1 MTEERNRQPEEPKG
15 PKPIQV
21 QLTPEEVEYAE
32 AVAAQ
37 RYEIG
42 VKLRE
47 RYATPEEDTCE
58 RLMKDNWEELTEP
71 ARTMIEE
78 ARAAAY
84 AEHLAHNYC
93 FQPEEYE
100 EAAENLYHAALEI
113 TERDCEI
120 LAKVWRV
127 ALAAAASIDP
137 LDETPAGHKINRG
150 DVHYHYRMFARMIEE
165 ALQEKNHPSLRN
177 SRAERA
183 RREREAW
190 EERVGQHRQ
199 GTRRAGGAGSR
210 NPSLLRMIPSKDDG

>member
-1 MTEERNRQPEEPKG
+1 LTQDRNPQSEEPTEGKA
-15 PKPIQV
+15 IRV
-21 QLTPEEVEYAE
+21 ELTPQEMEYAA

-37 RYEIG
+37 RHKMGAE
-42 VKLRE
+42 LRE

-58 RLMKDNWEELTEP
+58 RLIKDSWEELTEP

-78 ARAAAY
+78 ARAAAH
-84 AEHLAHNYC
+84 AENLVCNYC

-100 EAAENLYHAALEI
+100 EAAQNLFHAVLET

-120 LAKVWRV
+120 LARIWRL

-137 LDETPAGHKINRG
+137 ADETPAGHKINRG
-150 DVHYHYRMFARMIEE
+150 DVHYYYRMFSRMIEQ
-165 ALQEKNHPSLRN
+165 ALQEKDHPSLRD

-190 EERVGQHRQ
+190 EERVEQHRQ
-199 GTRRAGGAGSR
+199 DLEGREVPAAEADY
-210 NPSLLRMIPSKDDG
+210 PF